1 MARLARDG
9 IGVADGQVALRL
21 LGTRCDDGK
30 DAAMK
35 RIEYR
40 VEQMPFQEHPEKHIS
55 ELVERLTELGQQ
67 GWRAVSVDLTFHPS
81 YSPAAQPGIPLP
93 VLLEREV
100 DA

>member
-1 MARLARDG
+1 
-9 IGVADGQVALRL
+9 
-21 LGTRCDDGK
+21 
-30 DAAMK
+30 MK